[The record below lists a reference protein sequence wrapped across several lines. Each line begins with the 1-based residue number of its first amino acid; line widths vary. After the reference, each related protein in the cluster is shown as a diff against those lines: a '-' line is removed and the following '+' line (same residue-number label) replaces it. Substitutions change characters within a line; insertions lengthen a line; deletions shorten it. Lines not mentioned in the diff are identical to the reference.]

1 MIEQAKISYARY
13 LSAGEMT
20 DEVIESALL
29 LAQLDHIFRAGF
41 VDKSIG
47 TVYTEDVAD
56 LRNLISIVDPGTF
69 EARGLCMLNPT
80 FGEGSRL
87 VGGADVDLL
96 IDDSLIDIKNT
107 KSLRLTRGYL
117 NQLVGYYILSKIGG
131 VDGVPYAP
139 KIERIGIYYSRY
151 AELYTVP
158 VRTVVD
164 EERLPLFIEWFRDRA
179 TSEYKPL

>member
-1 MIEQAKISYARY
+1 
-13 LSAGEMT
+13 
-20 DEVIESALL
+20 
-29 LAQLDHIFRAGF
+29 
-41 VDKSIG
+41 
-47 TVYTEDVAD
+47 
-56 LRNLISIVDPGTF
+56 
-69 EARGLCMLNPT
+69 MLNPT

-96 IDDSLIDIKNT
+96 IDDALIDIKTT

-131 VDGVPYAP
+131 VGDVPYAP

-151 AELYTVP
+151 AELYTVS

-164 EERLPLFIEWFRDRA
+164 EERLPLLIEWFRDRA
-179 TSEYKPL
+179 TSEYNSP